1 MRTRLLLAALLLA
14 ASARCG
20 GRAASPVVAEPLG
33 KAQRL
38 DGGGTQQPTEASSR
52 EGSYDEAAITEED
65 VASDAETGE
74 DKQAPTRP
82 APIAAP
88 GKAHP
93 PGLYHILKPGQ
104 TLYSVSRQYGVL
116 VKALMQANGITDP
129 RTVPA
134 GRALLIPGSDA
145 APPAPGTGTRPHDGP
160 RRAPAPQAVHL
171 AWPLH
176 GPITA
181 PFGQRGQH
189 RHHEGIDIDGER
201 GDEIFAAASGTVI
214 RAGIDGSYGR
224 MVEIDHGD
232 GLITLY
238 AHASRLLVQAGDHVR
253 TGTCIA
259 EVGGS
264 GNARGTHLHFEVHL
278 NDRAVDPLPFLRGP
292 AILSAGTR

>member
-1 MRTRLLLAALLLA
+1 MRTRLLLAALILA

-20 GRAASPVVAEPLG
+20 GRAASPLVTEPG
-33 KAQRL
+33 KAQRI
-38 DGGGTQQPTEASSR
+38 DGGGAPRPAAESSR
-52 EGSYDEAAITEED
+52 EGSYEEQEIAEENVAPDTQAGDDEPSPA
-65 VASDAETGE
+65 GR
-74 DKQAPTRP
+74 APTAER
-82 APIAAP
+82 

-93 PGLYHILKPGQ
+93 AGLHHILQPGQ

-116 VKALMQANGITDP
+116 VKELMQANGITDP

-134 GRALLIPGSDA
+134 GRSLLIPGSQA
-145 APPAPGTGTRPHDGP
+145 APPAPDSGKPPHDGP
-160 RRAPAPQAVHL
+160 HRKPAPHEIHL

-176 GPITA
+176 GPITGS
-181 PFGQRGQH
+181 FGPRGQH

-232 GLITLY
+232 GLVTLY
-238 AHASRLLVQAGDHVR
+238 AHASRLLVQAGDQVR

-264 GNARGTHLHFEVHL
+264 GNARGTHLHFEVHR

-292 AILSAGTR
+292 AILTAGTR